1 MNTLYVIGNGFDRHH
16 GIRSSYGD
24 FGAFLKAHDPGTYD
38 LLGEYFDTV
47 DEFWSQFE
55 ARLADFDAATLVE
68 KASSFLAPYGA
79 DDWKD
84 SAHHDYQFEINRVV
98 EALSRGLKSQF
109 AMWIRQLEVPDPVTI
124 PAKLLRLDTSATFL
138 NFNYTRSLQA
148 LYAVAQSHVLHIH
161 GSASDVDGDLILG
174 HGWNPKD
181 RGSSNDGANIEEI
194 DTREI
199 EGNRIIDLYFERTFK
214 PTDRIIAAHQPFF
227 EGLLG
232 TQQILVMGH
241 SMTDVDF
248 PYFKE
253 IIRHVDVN
261 SVRWRISYYSDDDTP
276 KFRQQLEERGG
287 VSARLV
293 ELAKLAEW

>member
-1 MNTLYVIGNGFDRHH
+1 MLE
-16 GIRSSYGD
+16 
-24 FGAFLKAHDPGTYD
+24 
-38 LLGEYFDTV
+38 EYFNPG
-47 DEFWSQFE
+47 DEFWWHFE
-55 ARLADFDAATLVE
+55 ARLANFDAATLVE
-68 KASSFLAPYGA
+68 NASSFLVPYGA

-84 SAHHDYQFEINRVV
+84 SAHHDYQFEIDNVV

-109 AMWIRQLEVPDPVTI
+109 ATWIRQLEVPDPVTI
-124 PAKLLRLDTSATFL
+124 PSKLLRLDASATFL

-148 LYAVAQSHVLHIH
+148 LYGVAPSHVLHIH

-181 RGSSNDGANIEEI
+181 RGSSNDGANLEEV
-194 DTREI
+194 DAREV

-214 PTDRIIAAHQPFF
+214 ATDSIIAAHQSFF
-227 EGLLG
+227 GGLRR

-261 SVRWRISYYSDDDTP
+261 SVRWRISYYSDDDAP